1 MHLEKRLQ
9 GKKMSKKFEII
20 DSLSIK
26 QKTIVADAESL
37 LNDMHDSGKTPTLS
51 IQIDATHSGRLT
63 NGRVYPGRYMKKSA
77 RGFLEPYPKPVLRH
91 HNDEQDAIGRVTGA
105 KFMQLKTGDEF
116 DYDYRSPS
124 KGLGSGFIK
133 ISADI
138 TAEDAISKVIDGRYQ
153 QVSTRQGF
161 SQLNC
166 SICGSDYASTE
177 SCEHY
182 PGRSYSIASGSDK
195 KEKEY
200 LCYGITGPLNYRE
213 VSFVNIPGDDHAK
226 VTDFE
231 KIHADSETPFV
242 IHCDDKEMWASVDSL
257 VLSDGSELVD
267 LTATK
272 SRRRVSSED
281 RKKLTGKSIIAVSPN
296 FNIYG
301 EGDNMNTLKEDLLEV
316 PTEVATDE
324 PKTSSD
330 HEIQNNENTP
340 DDAAGVDGSE
350 ETLEEAPEEIQKEGV
365 EAPIE
370 EIQDESVESVSEASL
385 SDEALRAS
393 VEALTKSLKDAAVDR
408 SNLSAELDRAKSALS
423 DKEEENGRIRASH
436 NDTIAE
442 LKEAYATTLLNSRIF
457 LKKNDVAHVKDEES
471 FSKQIEKY
479 VVRSIDSLKDSIS
492 DLTSELS
499 EHNSKKGLKP
509 FAASKVAEERVQSPV
524 SNKPANKDSSIRSS
538 KVTKKSALDELFG

>member
-1 MHLEKRLQ
+1 
-9 GKKMSKKFEII
+9 MSKIFEII

-26 QKTIVADAESL
+26 QKAIIADAGSL
-37 LNDMHDSGKTPTLS
+37 LNDMRDSGKTPTLS

-63 NGRVYPGRYMKKSA
+63 NGRVYPGRHMKKSA

-91 HNDEQDAIGRVTGA
+91 HNDEEDAIGRVTGA
-105 KFMQLKTGDEF
+105 RFMQLKTGDDF
-116 DYDYRSPS
+116 DHDYRSPS

-138 TAEDAISKVIDGRYQ
+138 TAEDAIKKIIDGRYQ

-182 PGRSYSIASGSDK
+182 PGRSYSIGSGSDK
-195 KEKEY
+195 KEQEY
-200 LCYGITGPLNYRE
+200 LCYGITGPLSYRE

-257 VLSDGSELVD
+257 VLSDGSEVVD
-267 LTATK
+267 LTATRGK
-272 SRRRVSSED
+272 RRVSSGD

-324 PKTSSD
+324 PNTSSD
-330 HEIQNNENTP
+330 HEIQTKENTP
-340 DDAAGVDGSE
+340 NEAASLDGSE
-350 ETLEEAPEEIQKEGV
+350 ETLEETSEEIQEEGV
-365 EAPIE
+365 EAPTE
-370 EIQDESVESVSEASL
+370 ETQEESTESDSEAPL
-385 SDEALRAS
+385 SDEAFKAS
-393 VEALTKSLKDAAVDR
+393 IEALTKSLKDAAVERD
-408 SNLSAELDRAKSALS
+408 NLSAELDRAKSAIS
-423 DKEEENGRIRASH
+423 DKEDENGRIRASH

-471 FSKQIEKY
+471 FAKQIEKY

-499 EHNSKKGLKP
+499 EHNSKKVLKP

-538 KVTKKSALDELFG
+538 TVTKKSALENLFG